1 MPSGPS
7 STTTP
12 ISVSSS
18 LILSDSDQFFEALAD
33 SLISSNDSTFAD
45 ISDLLEILSSCK
57 EIATL
62 GVGRI
67 PRTSPANSSSHCT

>member
-33 SLISSNDSTFAD
+33 SLISSNVSTFAD

-57 EIATL
+57 EIAKL
-62 GVGRI
+62 ELL
-67 PRTSPANSSSHCT
+67 S